1 MELILSRQTI
11 RGGELAQRG
20 LVNRTFKPDE
30 DVVLEAK
37 RLAARIAGYSRPVI
51 GMAKQ
56 AVLAGMSLP
65 QLQRMHFKRIDD

>member
-11 RGGELAQRG
+11 SGEELAHRG
-20 LVNRTFKPDE
+20 LVNRSFKQDE

-37 RLAARIAGYSRPVI
+37 KLAARIAGYSQPVI

-56 AVLAGMSLP
+56 AVLAGTLSLG
-65 QLQRMHFKRIDD
+65 RE